1 MIDREKKRLD
11 ELLKGLDDTDSGL
24 SSSEVC
30 KLGLSMT
37 LSFLI
42 FITPSAFQPKLTLF
56 PLEDILCIKTLI
68 FSKLFPQR
76 NMLFVLP
83 KHLAFWSFISS
94 DWIRIWQDQSISA
107 LPVSPLAVSV
117 CVRWLA
123 AKWETRAYRR
133 TGQSWLEVLEQ
144 SIYSD
149 RCGHREAV
157 PDNARPQLCDYPGC
171 QDPANVLREARISD
185 F

>member
-56 PLEDILCIKTLI
+56 PLEDILCIKTLM

-76 NMLFVLP
+76 NMFLVLP
-83 KHLAFWSFISS
+83 ETLGILDFYFLGLNKDLTGPEHLGPAHFPFSCVCLCQMACS
-94 DWIRIWQDQSISA
+94 QVGDQGVQAHRAELTGGSR
-107 LPVSPLAVSV
+107 AV
-117 CVRWLA
+117 
-123 AKWETRAYRR
+123 
-133 TGQSWLEVLEQ
+133 
-144 SIYSD
+144 
-149 RCGHREAV
+149 HR
-157 PDNARPQLCDYPGC
+157 Q
-171 QDPANVLREARISD
+171 
-185 F
+185 